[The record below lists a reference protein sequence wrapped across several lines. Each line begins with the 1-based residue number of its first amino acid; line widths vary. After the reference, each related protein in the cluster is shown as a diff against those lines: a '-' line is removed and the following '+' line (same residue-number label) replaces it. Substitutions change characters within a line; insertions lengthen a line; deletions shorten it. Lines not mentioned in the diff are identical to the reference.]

1 MRAAAACV
9 APRRVH
15 RKSMQIEPI
24 AIKMAVVAASPA
36 RRAMAKAKTKT
47 RARET
52 DQHRHP
58 VTNVRAVAGKATHEL
73 SV

>member
-24 AIKMAVVAASPA
+24 AIKMAEFARTECGQKPA
-36 RRAMAKAKTKT
+36 HKAKTQAP
-47 RARET
+47 RVIRE
-52 DQHRHP
+52 
-58 VTNVRAVAGKATHEL
+58 VF
-73 SV
+73 